1 MLRRWLATLC
11 IKEVG
16 VLGGR
21 CDRLE
26 EQLAE
31 LADAH
36 SALVERVNRFQ
47 NRVGM
52 RQVRAQRTDGADLA
66 ELLQQARTKL
76 PGANSDFPEF

>member
-1 MLRRWLATLC
+1 MLRRWFATLC
-11 IKEVG
+11 IREVG
-16 VLGGR
+16 VLGAR

-66 ELLQQARTKL
+66 ELLREARVKL
-76 PGANSDFPEF
+76 PGGNPDFPEL